1 MFRFRKN
8 SYQSASPSSVYDEV
22 AVTTVDKNGVECVEF
37 QRVDNSQIAAKLP
50 AYSDYQ
56 LSKLLDANVPLQPVN
71 AQVLNAFP
79 SEDEISRTMDELERL
94 DADKESDN
102 TDKQSN
108 KTE

>member
-8 SYQSASPSSVYDEV
+8 SYKSASPSSVYDEV

-37 QRVDNSQIAAKLP
+37 QRVDNSKIAAKLP
-50 AYSDYQ
+50 NYSDYQ

-71 AQVLNAFP
+71 AQVLDAFP

-94 DADKESDN
+94 DADKEPDN